1 MALAALQAQVP
12 PGYEL
17 DLEGLHF
24 GAGEILDVQE
34 GVIIFKIVAEGRAI
48 PIIDPHEVADQ
59 IAWLPIGEAQALL
72 DQQYDLATVPA
83 VELKPLW
90 LVELIGRLPYSPLR
104 IGVNI
109 ADAVILVANEG

>member
-1 MALAALQAQVP
+1 
-12 PGYEL
+12 
-17 DLEGLHF
+17 
-24 GAGEILDVQE
+24 
-34 GVIIFKIVAEGRAI
+34 
-48 PIIDPHEVADQ
+48 
-59 IAWLPIGEAQALL
+59 
-72 DQQYDLATVPA
+72 VPA